1 MNIHRP
7 RASDFVFPS
16 PFIDVP
22 RNTRNRS
29 RRPCWP
35 GILLAFLLGLVI
47 GWLLRGGGAFL
58 P

>member
-1 MNIHRP
+1 MTLHRP
-7 RASDFVFPS
+7 RASEFVFLS
-16 PFIDVP
+16 PFLDEP
-22 RNTRNRS
+22 PKRHNRR